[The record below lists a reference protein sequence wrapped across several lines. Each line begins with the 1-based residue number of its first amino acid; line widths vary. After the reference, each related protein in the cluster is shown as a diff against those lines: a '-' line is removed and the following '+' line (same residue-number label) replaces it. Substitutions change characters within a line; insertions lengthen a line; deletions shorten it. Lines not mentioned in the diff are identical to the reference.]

1 MVGRRVPSPPR
12 WLPPPTGRWA
22 RLGQRNFSTACEPPP
37 PAHAA
42 PVPLTSRLEQLR
54 DDLAVVDDPQERL
67 MLLVDR
73 SKRSPALPAAE
84 RIEANRV
91 HACVSVVWLVPEM
104 RGDVCVFRGDAESP
118 VVRALVILLCEF
130 FSGMAPAVIAAS
142 DHDPLETL
150 DVTRNLSPTR
160 RNGLAAT
167 RKTILEF
174 AQHQLAPR
182 AAQS

>member
-1 MVGRRVPSPPR
+1 M
-12 WLPPPTGRWA
+12 
-22 RLGQRNFSTACEPPP
+22 
-37 PAHAA
+37 
-42 PVPLTSRLEQLR
+42 PLTSRLEQLR

-73 SKRSPALPAAE
+73 SKRFSALPVAE

-91 HACVSVVWLVPEM
+91 HACVSVVWLVSEL
-104 RGDVCVFRGDAESP
+104 REGVCTFRGDAESP

-150 DVTRNLSPTR
+150 GVTRNLSPTR

-167 RKTILEF
+167 RKTIREF
-174 AQHQLAPR
+174 AQRQLPPA
-182 AAQS
+182 